1 MQTKSEINVG
11 INNKA
16 STESLSIHLLNSSH
30 KFLIASGVSK
40 GDNGVNNISSYP
52 SGYLTLI

>member
-1 MQTKSEINVG
+1 MHTKSEINVG

-16 STESLSIHLLNSSH
+16 STESLSIHLLYSSH

-52 SGYLTLI
+52 SG